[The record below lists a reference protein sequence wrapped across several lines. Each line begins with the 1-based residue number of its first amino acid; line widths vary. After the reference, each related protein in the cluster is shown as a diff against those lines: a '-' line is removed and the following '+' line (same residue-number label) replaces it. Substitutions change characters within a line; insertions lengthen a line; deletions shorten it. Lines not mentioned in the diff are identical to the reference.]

1 LASCAEPKKVA
12 GTFQQQLDLCIK
24 HLQDLRASGPGA
36 VSISAETR
44 HALLEVMNPRRQSS
58 DGTIEQVQAACASAS
73 QPLDSA
79 SAESTPTIPR
89 GSYASV
95 VKSVR
100 GFSPPPPPSSG
111 AVELGKFGSSS
122 ALREYP
128 SGEMKDFQL
137 GLLDRIGMP
146 HLEFY
151 KASESEHCMGT
162 GCDSKFTTRNYGITT
177 FPKHEWDVVMGLAT
191 PPHEHMLHN
200 RKVPNIDDK
209 WCGDHSK
216 TAKKADFQ
224 REEVIS
230 VVLYTGPMYVVYNA
244 ILTRFRGSLFD
255 NGQIIWGT
263 LNGDTGKAKNLYP
276 TTLNVLVSAVQK
288 LSTVTVY
295 RDDMLLYRGTG
306 GQHRRVFAVCR
317 GRRTHFRP
325 VFVCRAGCTR
335 FVSVSPQ
342 LLLMSHPI
350 SSVRPQTRRNRRCRD
365 GRRQKAHVRFPR
377 SCSHKS
383 PSRNPRQIRAKE
395 EGAAHRSVQVPHT
408 TAPVYHQRRTFN
420 CGAAG
425 ASECR
430 PVLHNRCIAVVCYLH
445 PF

>member
-1 LASCAEPKKVA
+1 MSSASCAEPKKVA

-36 VSISAETR
+36 ASISAETH

-73 QPLDSA
+73 RPLDST

-151 KASESEHCMGT
+151 KAMESEHCTGT
-162 GCDSKFTTRNYGITT
+162 GCDSIFTTRNYGITT

-191 PPHEHMLHN
+191 PPLEHMLHN

-216 TAKKADFQ
+216 TAKKANLR

-255 NGQIIWGT
+255 NGQSIWGT

-306 GQHRRVFAVCR
+306 GEVDLPDHFYGSHRDALGCCGMTDWGFFSATNDLSVARNYSGLEKGKPNPVVFE
-317 GRRTHFRP
+317 
-325 VFVCRAGCTR
+325 
-335 FVSVSPQ
+335 
-342 LLLMSHPI
+342 I
-350 SSVRPQTRRNRRCRD
+350 QT
-365 GRRQKAHVRFPR
+365 
-377 SCSHKS
+377 
-383 PSRNPRQIRAKE
+383 
-395 EGAAHRSVQVPHT
+395 
-408 TAPVYHQRRTFN
+408 N
-420 CGAAG
+420 CVDRG
-425 ASECR
+425 ASIEEFSQYAAEGEHIFAPCSFVEQVAR
-430 PVLHNRCIAVVCYLH
+430 AL
-445 PF
+445 